1 MQRLGSLIQV
11 SPIDFMKRRTA
22 GWHGVQIELMQF
34 TGNERVELR
43 FRACLPMLVAHE
55 RGTRRIGE
63 TSLEG
68 VPRSARRDL
77 AKKLTLVP
85 AGHEYHEWHEPRSPL
100 HILLFHFN
108 PDMLSDFAG
117 SDAFAMT
124 PRLFFED
131 AALWATVAKL
141 KDLLE
146 SQSPEN
152 SPYMEALGAVLT
164 HELARLDSR
173 SDRVDPPI
181 RGGLA
186 AWQQR
191 AVTTYIEEHLSEQ
204 IPLTTLAQLARLSPY
219 HFCRAFKQ
227 SFGIPPHRY
236 HTRLRIE
243 RAKALLETREQL
255 SITKIALALGFSE
268 TSSFTAAFRRE
279 TGLTPTGYHR
289 RAA

>member
-34 TGNERVELR
+34 TGSERVELR
-43 FRACLPMLVAHE
+43 FRASFPMLVAHE

-85 AGHEYHEWHEPRSPL
+85 AGHEYHEWHEPRSPM
-100 HILLFHFN
+100 HILLFHFD
-108 PDMLSDFAG
+108 PDTLNDFAG
-117 SDAFAMT
+117 SDSFATT

-141 KDLLE
+141 KEQLE
-146 SQSPEN
+146 IPSPGN
-152 SPYMEALGAVLT
+152 SPYMEALGAVLR

-191 AVTTYIEEHLSEQ
+191 AVTTYIEERLSEQ

-236 HTRLRIE
+236 HTKLRIE

-289 RAA
+289 QAA